1 MRLFGLKCVWV
12 DKWQYYL
19 WKQQL
24 ENRKVIISFGNFNDL
39 TNFMKQSHSWGANSS
54 SLSQDIPLHFMEV
67 ESSLTPSQQP
77 ETSLSWARSIQSRS
91 PAIVLLKI
99 YFNIIIPLKS
109 TPSKFFFF
117 FPRRWNKGLIHFAG
131 YQTATFLS
139 PNSRSV
145 AFGPAVNCR
154 RSSRL
159 SLISLMYLITNEIT
173 CLQAI

>member
-117 FPRRWNKGLIHFAG
+117 FQDAEIKGWFTSQAIRQQHFCLLIHEALLSVPLW
-131 YQTATFLS
+131 TAE
-139 PNSRSV
+139 
-145 AFGPAVNCR
+145 G
-154 RSSRL
+154 
-159 SLISLMYLITNEIT
+159 
-173 CLQAI
+173 QADFP